1 MRQLRWLIALAMGA
15 LVLVACS
22 DAPSA
27 DLRSQATFSA
37 DVIPEARDDIATG
50 SAEAEC
56 AQVGAYAFA
65 YKFEDPS
72 DGDVAVHEGN
82 TITLA
87 VDGAVFGFTSAAA
100 VEAVLAKGGPRHN
113 VYLYDPAV
121 TEDDG
126 LSAAVNPSTG
136 LPYGLSHVT
145 LCWSQRVDVGEDGDG
160 EELTVTKTVETSYTR
175 THDWSIAKSLAPAE
189 LLLFTD
195 GSGDATVTWTV
206 DVTYEGS
213 EDGDFNVSGVITIEN
228 TGQREASITGIVDEL
243 AGDPIDIDC
252 GEDFELGHTLAVGDT
267 LTCRYG
273 VAVEAKV
280 EGVNEVTV
288 TTAVDSYGATEPIVW
303 GAPDPNVNATVM
315 VMDTNAG
322 FAAAHGDEVVLDAD
336 DVEPGA
342 VTAFAYTERFAWED
356 YGQEGCGDRA
366 HANTAKV
373 VGDHGSVVVQG
384 VAVLGVRVQCFVFV
398 DETAWAADGEDPG
411 TRRYNAD
418 DAGGNWAT
426 YVEYAAKTT
435 TLFAGQT
442 IDVGTVDF
450 SAVSD
455 AGDVTLT
462 VTLRDDW
469 EFEDVRENLKVQG
482 YAFAPMGNPEP
493 GLFDHKATCE
503 ATSDTCS
510 IDVPAAAFYGVHVNV
525 GRWIPDPDF
534 P

>member
-1 MRQLRWLIALAMGA
+1 MRQLRWLIALAAGA
-15 LVLVACS
+15 LVLAACS
-22 DAPSA
+22 DAPTA
-27 DLRSQATFSA
+27 GLRSQATFSA
-37 DVIPEARDDIATG
+37 GVIPEARDDIATG

-87 VDGAVFGFTSAAA
+87 VDGAYFGFTSAAA

-113 VYLYDPAV
+113 VYVYDPPV
-121 TEDDG
+121 TKDDG

-145 LCWSQRVDVGEDGDG
+145 LCWSQRVESGEGGDG
-160 EELTVTKTVETSYTR
+160 EELTVTKTVETSYAR
-175 THDWSIAKSLAPAE
+175 THDWSIAKSLEPAE

-206 DVTYEGS
+206 GVTYAGS
-213 EDGDFNVSGVITIEN
+213 EDHDFNVSGVITIEN
-228 TGQREASITGIVDEL
+228 TGMLDASITGIVDEL
-243 AGDPIDIDC
+243 AGAVIDVDC
-252 GEDFELGHTLAVGDT
+252 GDGFELGDTLVAGET
-267 LTCRYG
+267 LTCHYD
-273 VAVEAKV
+273 VAVDAKV

-288 TTAVDSYGATEPIVW
+288 TTAIDSYGSTEPIVW
-303 GAPDPNVNATVM
+303 GAPDPNVDASVI
-315 VMDTNAG
+315 VRDTNAG
-322 FAAAHGDEVVLDAD
+322 FAAEYGDALLDAD
-336 DVEPGA
+336 DLEPGE
-342 VTAFAYTERFAWED
+342 VTIFSYTEDYAWED
-356 YGQEGCGDRA
+356 YGQEGCGDHD

-373 VGDHGSVVVQG
+373 VGDAGSVVVQG
-384 VAVLGVRVQCFVFV
+384 VAVLAVRVQCFVFAG
-398 DETAWAADGEDPG
+398 ETAWAADGDDPG
-411 TRRYNAD
+411 TWPYNAA

-442 IDVGTVDF
+442 IDVGSVGF
-450 SAVSD
+450 SEVSGD
-455 AGDVTLT
+455 GDVTIT
-462 VTLRDDW
+462 VALAGDW
-469 EFEDVRENLKVQG
+469 EFEDVSENLKVQG
-482 YAFAPMGNPEP
+482 YAFAPTGNPEP
-493 GLFDHKATCE
+493 GLFDHKRTCE
-503 ATSDTCS
+503 AASDTCA

-525 GRWIPDPDF
+525 GRWIPDPAF